1 MLYYDFLIYF
11 LWFFRLVKFLF
22 WGYKYCFFLKIVFVV
37 YYLLILMDGYVCIV
51 FVLFVF
57 YMDNV
62 NFRLFKLGGGR

>member
-11 LWFFRLVKFLF
+11 FWFFRLVKFLF
-22 WGYKYCFFLKIVFVV
+22 WGYKYCFFLKIIFVV

-62 NFRLFKLGGGR
+62 NFRLFRLGGGR